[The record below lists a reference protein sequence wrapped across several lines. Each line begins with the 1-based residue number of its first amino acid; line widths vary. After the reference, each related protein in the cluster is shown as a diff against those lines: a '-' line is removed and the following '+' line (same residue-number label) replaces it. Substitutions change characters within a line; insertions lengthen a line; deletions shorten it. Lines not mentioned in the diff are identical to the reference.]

1 MTSSLDVIQQALSI
15 SNVRSIV
22 VSEIIP
28 VEAGCLRAIRFFGEP
43 LASGAPRLVLEV
55 TLTATERDRLEV
67 STPVLQF

>member
-28 VEAGCLRAIRFFGEP
+28 VEAGCLRAIRFFWR
-43 LASGAPRLVLEV
+43 APF
-55 TLTATERDRLEV
+55 ERRSPPRPRGHTD
-67 STPVLQF
+67 SD